1 MGHGHEHHGH
11 GPKKLHIP
19 DYRIWKIEGTPL
31 EEVQAR
37 LAKRGLRD
45 PWLRNEAWRFMGEF
59 SKPATITQVL
69 FRGFK
74 WGFLAFA
81 VSLGVEYAFFP
92 PKKDSGHH

>member
-1 MGHGHEHHGH
+1 MGHGHEHHK
-11 GPKKLHIP
+11 PKKMELP

-31 EEVQAR
+31 EEVQQK
-37 LAKRGLRD
+37 LAEKGLRD
-45 PWLRNEAWRFMGEF
+45 PWLRNEAWRYMGEYA
-59 SKPATITQVL
+59 KPVTMRQAL

-92 PKKDSGHH
+92 PKKDDHH